1 MSDTSQECTAFGI
14 GCGGTIGAEGVCS
27 TCGALPAT
35 RPTDYTRE
43 ECLQA
48 ARDAEHVAA
57 HAGTDTRDKH
67 CNTCVHAPGSHVLH
81 AHVEAESAD
90 CDGRYS
96 RDYILQMWDD
106 EKSDEMGDLRFEA
119 RVIGD
124 VVSTIY
130 PGHLTVTPASESEE
144 IEAMLEWEA
153 ATEEGFEAKVVRFC
167 RDTCDLD
174 EPSTQRDHS
183 AEAAGY

>member
-1 MSDTSQECTAFGI
+1 MSDHA
-14 GCGGTIGAEGVCS
+14 
-27 TCGALPAT
+27 

-57 HAGTDTRDKH
+57 HSGTTEMREHSTRLAAEWRARAEALDTDTRDEH
-67 CNTCVHAPGSHVLH
+67 CNTCAHAPGSHILH
-81 AHVEAESAD
+81 AHVESESAD

-96 RDYILQMWDD
+96 RDYVLTMWDD
-106 EKSDEMGDLRFEA
+106 EKTDEMGDLKFES

-124 VVSTIY
+124 VVSTNY
-130 PGHLTVTPASESEE
+130 PGTLTVTPADPSDP
-144 IEAMLEWEA
+144 IRDPAMLEWSA
-153 ATEEGFEAKVVRFC
+153 STEEGFEAKVVRFC
-167 RDTCDLD
+167 RDADCDLD
-174 EPSTQRDHS
+174 EPGTQRDHS